1 MSILVQTL
9 LRVLRGKRR
18 GPGERGRT
26 EAPEDGGRPGDSGGK
41 LGGRREGER
50 DRDDRRRS

>member
-9 LRVLRGKRR
+9 LRVLRGERR

-41 LGGRREGER
+41 PGGREGER
-50 DRDDRRRS
+50 DGDDRRRS